1 MSDDMGTFSSKIKEL
16 EVENTSRNDEL
27 TKETLEEL
35 FLNKKLS
42 SRQIAKMYH
51 IGKSTVLRKL
61 HLFGIETRETKV
73 PPKVNIEKT
82 EIEALYIDQKLSI
95 SKIAKKF
102 NVSNMTIHKK
112 LRQAKIQCREVSE
125 ANTRIKKYPFDGDNL
140 RKAYLIGFALG
151 DLNVKN
157 PVKTVR

>member
-1 MSDDMGTFSSKIKEL
+1 MSNDNNILSYKIEEL
-16 EVENTSRNDEL
+16 ENTYRNDEL

-35 FLNKKLS
+35 YLNKKLT
-42 SRQIAKMYH
+42 SRQIAKIFH
-51 IGKSTVLRKL
+51 LGISTVFRIL
-61 HLFGIETRETKV
+61 HVYGFETRETKV

-82 EIEALYIDQKLSI
+82 ELEALYIDQKLSI

-151 DLNVKN
+151 I
-157 PVKTVR
+157 